1 MLMQWNVQY
10 CSRIV
15 CYVSKIIPWLGTIII
30 ILFLELFTLYD
41 TYISVHLYSLWWIQI
56 LFIGMLRIG
65 HQFL

>member
-1 MLMQWNVQY
+1 M
-10 CSRIV
+10 

-41 TYISVHLYSLWWIQI
+41 TYISVHLYSLQWIQI